1 MNNQKLK
8 IINKSFNTN
17 MYNEKVYCLGT
28 YPLCDPSHAMYAGVQ
43 EAKRLGVPLTI
54 HAGRNSIKIRN
65 LLIFL

>member
-1 MNNQKLK
+1 MLSLN
-8 IINKSFNTN
+8 SY

-54 HAGRNSIKIRN
+54 HAGRNN
-65 LLIFL
+65 IFKKWI

>member
-1 MNNQKLK
+1 MLSLN
-8 IINKSFNTN
+8 SY

-54 HAGRNSIKIRN
+54 HAGRNN
-65 LLIFL
+65 IFKKYSCWWKWI